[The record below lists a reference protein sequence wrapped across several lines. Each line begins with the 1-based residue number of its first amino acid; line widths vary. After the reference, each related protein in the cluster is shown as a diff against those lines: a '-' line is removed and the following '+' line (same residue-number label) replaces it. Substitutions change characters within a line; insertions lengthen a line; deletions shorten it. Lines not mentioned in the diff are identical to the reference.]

1 MSKHISILLYY
12 LNESSSMHL
21 TCVCATS
28 LLNVTSN
35 EFTPLR
41 FLALLSVSQQDYGRV
56 QRRTIT
62 FWGNLRH
69 LGCVHVVLVSQ
80 KNEFLTGQMCV
91 KAPSNLKNNSKK
103 RFQSYFCSSSEQRK
117 LIFTVA
123 SLLFPHNILK
133 LMNTSGQNKSY
144 LVGK

>member
-1 MSKHISILLYY
+1 
-12 LNESSSMHL
+12 MHL
-21 TCVCATS
+21 TCLCAIS

-41 FLALLSVSQQDYGRV
+41 FLSLSVSRITERYLAQFSQNLVKRCGRV
-56 QRRTIT
+56 QRRRIT

-69 LGCVHVVLVSQ
+69 LCCVHVVLVS
-80 KNEFLTGQMCV
+80 KKHEFLTGKTCV

-103 RFQSYFCSSSEQRK
+103 RFQRYFCSSSEQRK
-117 LIFTVA
+117 LIFTVS